1 MKRDH
6 KGLDRETIS
15 LFLVLAVLTLMAAGG
30 LHWALNAPSAVSDPV
45 QLLIPAS
52 K

>member
-15 LFLVLAVLTLMAAGG
+15 LFLILAVLTLMAAGG
-30 LHWALNAPSAVSDPV
+30 LHWALNAPSLSSEREQV
-45 QLLIPAS
+45 LIPAS